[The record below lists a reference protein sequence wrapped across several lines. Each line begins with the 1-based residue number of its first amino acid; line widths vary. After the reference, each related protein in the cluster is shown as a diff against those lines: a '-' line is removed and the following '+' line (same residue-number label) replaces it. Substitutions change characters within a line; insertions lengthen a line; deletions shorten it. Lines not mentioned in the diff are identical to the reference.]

1 MLSGWSVRGK
11 FACPICGFGT
21 CSKWLENGGKYCF
34 MGHRRFL
41 PIDHPFRR
49 DRRNFDGNQEWRNA
63 PTLENGSTAMQ
74 QLNEEVDVY
83 NANGEI
89 VSFSEGW
96 KRKSIFFTLPYWETN
111 LIRNNLDVMHLE
123 KNVCDNI
130 LGTLLNIEGKSK
142 DNLKA

>member
-1 MLSGWSVRGK
+1 
-11 FACPICGFGT
+11 
-21 CSKWLENGGKYCF
+21 

-41 PIDHPFRR
+41 PIDNPFRR
-49 DRRNFDGNQEWRNA
+49 DRPNFDRNQEWRNA
-63 PTLENGSTAMQ
+63 PTPENGSTAMQ
-74 QLNEEVDVY
+74 QLNEEVGVY

-111 LIRNNLDVMHLE
+111 LIRNNHDVMHIK

-130 LGTLLNIEGKSK
+130 LVRC
-142 DNLKA
+142 